1 MPAWSAG
8 GRRESGRVLL
18 WESFCG
24 WSDISGQMIGLAV
37 EKRAAKLQRMG
48 VHNPLA
54 LCHRI
59 PEAMAVA
66 PGKVS
71 TNWAVRFAL
80 MIRISEAL
88 FGVPVVVGLYVV
100 T

>member
-1 MPAWSAG
+1 
-8 GRRESGRVLL
+8 
-18 WESFCG
+18 
-24 WSDISGQMIGLAV
+24 
-37 EKRAAKLQRMG
+37 MG